1 MGILAAI
8 APFIPSAISAV
19 GSFLGGRQAD
29 KGQRAANKANL
40 KIAREQ
46 MQFQERMSS
55 TAYQRSAKDLSAA
68 GLNRILALG
77 SPASSPS
84 GALATMQS
92 ETAGKA
98 EALKTGTSS
107 ALQARIAQGQ
117 FKLLTSQVNNVDAQT
132 LKTVQETALTNAR
145 TVIESEKAKLVKDS
159 SFNIRALLK
168 EFGIETRVQEKK
180 PYDPKS
186 VSSKTTPG
194 G

>member
-1 MGILAAI
+1 MPLPIGTVPAL
-8 APFIPSAISAV
+8 ISAA
-19 GSFLGGRQAD
+19 GSLFGGLLAD
-29 KGQRAANKANL
+29 KGQRQANKQNL

-46 MQFQERMSS
+46 MAFQERMSS
-55 TAYQRSAKDLSAA
+55 TAYQRSAKDLTAA

-98 EALKTGTSS
+98 DALKTGTSS
-107 ALQARIAQGQ
+107 ALQARIAAQQ
-117 FKLLTSQVNNVDAQT
+117 FNIAKAQT
-132 LKTVQETALTNAR
+132 GNINQATLKLVQETSLANSRA
-145 TVIESEKAKLVKDS
+145 VIEAEKARILKDS
-159 SFNIRALLK
+159 SWNIRSLLR
-168 EFGIETRVQEKK
+168 EFGIDTRIQEKPQ

-186 VSSKTTPG
+186 VSSKKIPG

>member
-1 MGILAAI
+1 MPPPAIAAAI
-8 APFIPSAISAV
+8 APAAISAFSSLA
-19 GSFLGGRQAD
+19 GGFLSD
-29 KGQRAANKANL
+29 KGTRKANKQNL

-46 MQFQERMSS
+46 MAFQERMSS

-84 GALATMQS
+84 GALATMHS

-98 EALKTGTSS
+98 EALKTGTAS
-107 ALQARIAQGQ
+107 ALQARIAHQQ
-117 FKLLTSQVNNVDAQT
+117 LKLAQAQT
-132 LKTVQETALTNAR
+132 GNVNQASLKLVEETALANSRA
-145 TVIESEKAKLVKDS
+145 VIEAEKARVLKDS

-168 EFGIETRVQEKK
+168 EFGIDTGGPP

-186 VSSKTTPG
+186 VRSAPAPKG
-194 G
+194 